1 MLTQAAPAV
10 VKALVESLPEQA
22 VRALTQAI
30 GNCNQPLT
38 HRGPLNIQPYVYGN
52 RRGVYTNQ
60 RWNPA
65 DYKGILPNAGES
77 DNVDLPGYN
86 AGDWNSVN
94 YAGGN
99 FFFPTDQYFD
109 ESNFYGGPTTNIG
122 GDTNFE
128 TINATTINV
137 TNVNT
142 TNINGGA
149 PGGGGGFGPNLPT
162 APDPGVPG
170 DPNYGPP
177 IYPPVGG
184 GSGGFGYRS
193 ETLRYLR
200 DARLKAEGVSV
211 MKATTAS
218 EPTFEDVTVVTD
230 VWFVPETCEVASST
244 QTIRV
249 YDLDGKYVFSSPPPR
264 VKVARR
270 EGLDIEVDRATT
282 KVLVP

>member
-1 MLTQAAPAV
+1 MLTQTMPAV
-10 VKALVESLPEQA
+10 FYALAQSLPEQA
-22 VRALTQAI
+22 VRALTQAL

-77 DNVDLPGYN
+77 EDVDLPGYT

-94 YAGGN
+94 YGGGN

-128 TINATTINV
+128 TINANTINV

-149 PGGGGGFGPNLPT
+149 PGGGGGFGPGLPPAT
-162 APDPGVPG
+162 DPGVPG

-200 DARLKAEGVSV
+200 DFEIKPNRKKVLGHVATSV
-211 MKATTAS
+211 
-218 EPTFEDVTVVTD
+218 PTHQDYEVVTGVTFD
-230 VWFVPETCEVASST
+230 PSTCSIQQST
-244 QTIRV
+244 TTIRV
-249 YDLDGKYVFSSPPPR
+249 YNLANKR
-264 VKVARR
+264 VLNNAPNAVVVA
-270 EGLDIEVDRATT
+270 GVPVNASKDKATIN
-282 KVLVP
+282 VLVP